1 MTVSAQRD
9 PQALWRPLDPEKEVG
24 RCWEGGEERFQHLS
38 LAGFFWGGRGADGW
52 APESA
57 DPEVT

>member
-9 PQALWRPLDPEKEVG
+9 PQALWRPLDPERSWLRLGERRGEASAPFSG
-24 RCWEGGEERFQHLS
+24 RFY
-38 LAGFFWGGRGADGW
+38 RGADVW